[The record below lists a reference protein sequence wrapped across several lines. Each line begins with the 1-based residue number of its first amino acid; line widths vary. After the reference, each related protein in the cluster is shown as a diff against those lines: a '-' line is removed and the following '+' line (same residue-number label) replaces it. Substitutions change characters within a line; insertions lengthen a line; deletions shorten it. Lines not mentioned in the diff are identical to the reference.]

1 MENLMERVQ
10 KALRKE
16 FSSKELLL
24 QYAGG
29 GRVGGWI
36 ISKSFDGLT
45 AEERQQRI
53 WKLFDAC
60 LTEKD
65 RGHIVGFLTFTPLEK
80 KLAFD
85 DDFDAFDGSM
95 KRKSISAS
103 KATTVKRTRNGVVNR
118 RRSAGNGHVARK

>member
-1 MENLMERVQ
+1 MEKIMERVQ
-10 KALRKE
+10 KVLRKE

-53 WKLFDAC
+53 GELFDTF

-65 RGHIVGFLTFTPLEK
+65 RRHIVGFLTFTPLEK
-80 KLAFD
+80 KTAFD
-85 DDFDAFDGSM
+85 DDVDDFAAPS
-95 KRKSISAS
+95 KRAKKPMATKS
-103 KATTVKRTRNGVVNR
+103 NGVMR
-118 RRSAGNGHVARK
+118 RKTMSKGRQTAAAR